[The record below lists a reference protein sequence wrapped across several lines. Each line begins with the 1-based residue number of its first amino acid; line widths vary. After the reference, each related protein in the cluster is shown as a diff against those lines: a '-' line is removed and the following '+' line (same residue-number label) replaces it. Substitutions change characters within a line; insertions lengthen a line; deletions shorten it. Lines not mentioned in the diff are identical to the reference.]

1 MIIKSKKGE
10 IVFVARISVG
20 GVFGYRDDEGKK
32 VYMREYYFDTI
43 NTKKDIDWLY
53 PYCYAGDNL
62 GVYLQ
67 LVKIIPEYDVENIN
81 KLEKEF
87 IDLYKNK
94 YLPFLKKSYSK
105 LCEIK
110 PLHSLT
116 EEVEYLQKK
125 LIEDSEVEENAEEN
139 T

>member
-10 IVFVARISVG
+10 IVFVARIYVG
-20 GVFGYRDDEGKK
+20 RLLGFYDDEGKEF
-32 VYMREYYFDTI
+32 YIREFNFDTI

-53 PYCYAGDNL
+53 PYCFIGDNS

-87 IDLYKNK
+87 IDLYENK